1 MSEQFALG
9 LLAQITEQM
18 GRRLDEVEARLAEVE
33 AMLTESDEPQYLDG
47 SQ

>member
-1 MSEQFALG
+1 MSDQFALG

-33 AMLTESDEPQYLDG
+33 AMLAESSEPQYLDG
-47 SQ
+47 TK